1 MGSFKFKVPWDESKN
16 PFPAWIVLFE
26 RLQEVHS
33 FGQARVGSEADLRL
47 MDDGSIGTPSFWEG
61 WDALVEVAAIMPGQA
76 DHDGGTVV
84 LINELQQV
92 SSAVH
97 ILLQRHAVVCTKE
110 SQMV

>member
-1 MGSFKFKVPWDESKN
+1 MESKN

-33 FGQARVGSEADLRL
+33 FGQARVGSKADLRL

-92 SSAVH
+92 SSALH
-97 ILLQRHAVVCTKE
+97 IVLQRHVVVCTKE